1 MKKKTIII
9 LVIVIIS
16 IVMLMFMVTAAWAK
30 VNINTATIAELEAL
44 PGIGPAKAEA
54 IVKYRE
60 TNGNFKSTADLVQVK
75 GIGEKIL
82 AKISEEIEVEK

>member
-1 MKKKTIII
+1 MKQIIF
-9 LVIVIIS
+9 S

-60 TNGNFKSTADLVQVK
+60 ANGNFKSLEDLTQVK